1 MASLHRRRGVTAQQV
16 STLLVLLVLLCS
28 CIVVVEGGKK
38 NKPSATDEVRGDVPS
53 VHYLVEMIG
62 KEMYAYVNRPKYKF
76 YIYMSVGKLPDEQST
91 IVLLSTVCNV
101 LYGVTIF
108 AGFMLM
114 PRNQLLVLTFFTV
127 FVGPAIILML
137 LATAAVSLA
146 AFAIYPVYSV
156 VALWLWFFL
165 TSQVAQSLGRHWGL
179 DADRDGDVDFLDFLQ
194 YFAHTQ
200 IGQRLG
206 LQGLHDRLND
216 ATMDPFQVIHQRLD
230 QLKLHME
237 RASER
242 RLESSPEPSPRSKE
256 HAS

>member
-1 MASLHRRRGVTAQQV
+1 M
-16 STLLVLLVLLCS
+16 LLFLLCS
-28 CIVVVEGGKK
+28 CIAVVEGGKK
-38 NKPSATDEVRGDVPS
+38 SKNSSTEDVRGDVPS

-62 KEMYAYVNRPKYKF
+62 KEMYSYVNRPKYKF
-76 YIYMSVGKLPDEQST
+76 YIYMSVGSLPDEQST

-101 LYGVTIF
+101 LYGVTIL
-108 AGFMLM
+108 AGFMLL
-114 PRNQLLVLTFFTV
+114 PRNQMLVLTFFTV
-127 FVGPAIILML
+127 FVGPAIILVL

-179 DADRDGDVDFLDFLQ
+179 DADQDGDVDLLDFLQ
-194 YFAHTQ
+194 YFAKTQ
-200 IGQRLG
+200 IGQRIG

-237 RASER
+237 HESK
-242 RLESSPEPSPRSKE
+242 RLLASSPQPSPQSKE
-256 HAS
+256 HNA